1 MREIA
6 RIAWEALQTIRRP
19 QPTGYGV
26 DRGYARSYG
35 THAIAYPRHAVFCTA
50 SPPLVLHGT
59 GLQWAFVDNGAGKFQ
74 HCKQDLPVAL
84 HAACNTWRDLWTW
97 STPMSHP
104 HHDLFNAGSYALSA
118 DQYDDLCVI
127 RDKLLLMAQL
137 ASTASTNDDPR
148 TMLFIR
154 RALIG

>member
-1 MREIA
+1 
-6 RIAWEALQTIRRP
+6 
-19 QPTGYGV
+19 
-26 DRGYARSYG
+26 
-35 THAIAYPRHAVFCTA
+35 
-50 SPPLVLHGT
+50 
-59 GLQWAFVDNGAGKFQ
+59 
-74 HCKQDLPVAL
+74 
-84 HAACNTWRDLWTW
+84 
-97 STPMSHP
+97 MSHP